1 VHYDLCKIDFDANTG
16 AFGDKVDTL
25 FHASSIGKS
34 VSLPRE
40 SPDGKY
46 LTFVLHQYG
55 NFSIWHK
62 DADLHTINLNTGDV
76 FSMTEANSVD
86 VESYHSWS
94 RNSKWMVFSS
104 RRDDGLYT
112 RLYICYIH
120 ENGRAHKA
128 FMLPQHNPKK
138 YYQDL
143 LLSYNIP
150 ELIDEKVNVSKSQ
163 IERMLKKEAGITI
176 TYKK

>member
-1 VHYDLCKIDFDANTG
+1 M
-16 AFGDKVDTL
+16 
-25 FHASSIGKS
+25 
-34 VSLPRE
+34 
-40 SPDGKY
+40 
-46 LTFVLHQYG
+46 TFVLHQYG

-62 DADLHTINLNTGDV
+62 DADLYSINLNSGEV
-76 FSMTEANSVD
+76 YPMENANSD
-86 VESYHSWS
+86 NVESYHSWS

-112 RLYICYIH
+112 RLYISYID
-120 ENGRAHKA
+120 ENGKAHKP

-150 ELIDEKVNVSKSQ
+150 ELIIDKVYVNKNK
-163 IERMLKKEAGITI
+163 IERMLKKEVGNPI